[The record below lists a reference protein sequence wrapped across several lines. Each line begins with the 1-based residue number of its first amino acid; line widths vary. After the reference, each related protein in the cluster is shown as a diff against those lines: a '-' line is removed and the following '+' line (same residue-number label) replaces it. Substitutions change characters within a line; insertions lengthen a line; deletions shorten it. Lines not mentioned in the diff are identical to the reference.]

1 MDQFRSNHGKREA
14 SPKAQQRERWEAA
27 AGPRRQCRGQT
38 SLYQRERSGAAP
50 TAAPDPA
57 TLHSAKLTA
66 TCLRAPVI
74 HATVTARRKSNGQ
87 QQLSLE
93 RINATYWTHE
103 QKVPWLPVLLGD
115 LRVYR
120 NLNMV
125 LRNKSVSPAG
135 NYIALII

>member
-27 AGPRRQCRGQT
+27 AGPHQAV
-38 SLYQRERSGAAP
+38 QRANQP
-50 TAAPDPA
+50 LHPNPA

-66 TCLRAPVI
+66 TCSRAPVI

-125 LRNKSVSPAG
+125 LRNKSECLQWETILPSSSSCF
-135 NYIALII
+135 YQTH